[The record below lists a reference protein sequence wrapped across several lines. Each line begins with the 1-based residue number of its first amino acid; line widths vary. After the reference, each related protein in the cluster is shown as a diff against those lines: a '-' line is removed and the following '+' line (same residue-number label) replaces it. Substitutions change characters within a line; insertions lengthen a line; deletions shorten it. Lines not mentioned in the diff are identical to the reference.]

1 MKIYIK
7 ESVSYDIL
15 KKDERYIWLHFPVF
29 GHLDFHTLKPDV
41 FRGIVSDIREWVKAS
56 DDETIEQAIYNQ
68 DDTRSPYDTLKEWL
82 QDSTDS
88 NGQVDYSIVEN
99 NRNLAD
105 SISYLLY
112 GEPVYVGM

>member
-7 ESVSYDIL
+7 ESVYDDIL
-15 KKDERYIWLHFPVF
+15 KKDERFIWLHFPVF
-29 GHLDFHTLKPDV
+29 SHLDLHTLKPDV
-41 FRGIVSDIREWVKAS
+41 FHGIVLDIREWVEAS
-56 DDETIEQAIYNQ
+56 DNETIEQSVCNQ
-68 DDTRSPYDTLKEWL
+68 DDTRSPEATLKEWL
-82 QDSTDS
+82 QDSIDS